1 MVRIDRA
8 DLAAD
13 DLQRGFANL
22 TTEQN
27 PAAFDENVRHDAAL
41 RRWVWE
47 RPERAADSYFARKSS
62 TASLRKSGRA
72 LRRVSWSQSH
82 HASAASRWV
91 TASENRRLIVRA
103 GFPATMV
110 WAGTSLVT
118 MAPAATTAPVPTLR
132 PGSTMA
138 PCPIQTSWPIW
149 TRCSRR
155 HSKNSCSSLSPGK

>member
-8 DLAAD
+8 DLAAG

-27 PAAFDENVRHDAAL
+27 PVAFDENVRHDAAL

-62 TASLRKSGRA
+62 TARVRKPGRP
-72 LRRVSWSQSH
+72 LRRLSWSQSTP
-82 HASAASRWV
+82 AGVASRLV

-103 GFPATMV
+103 G
-110 WAGTSLVT
+110 
-118 MAPAATTAPVPTLR
+118 
-132 PGSTMA
+132 
-138 PCPIQTSWPIW
+138 
-149 TRCSRR
+149 
-155 HSKNSCSSLSPGK
+155 